1 MRTLVHTPGSGR
13 EGGCPGVREWWQGPQ
28 ENRFLS
34 RETQGGAGEVYR
46 TALTF
51 WWRRVTAGTGRAWG
65 TSAVQAHDFQL
76 RRGLEYRRGLWGCR
90 VGRKRLLSE
99 KLGIPRGA
107 SISASLAPQGRPEGM
122 FF

>member
-1 MRTLVHTPGSGR
+1 MHTPGSGR
-13 EGGCPGVREWWQGPQ
+13 EGGCPRVRERWQGPQ

-34 RETQGGAGEVYR
+34 RETQGGAGEAHR
-46 TALTF
+46 AALTF
-51 WWRRVTAGTGRAWG
+51 WRRHVTAETGRAWG
-65 TSAVQAHDFQL
+65 TSAVHAHDFQL
-76 RRGLEYRRGLWGCR
+76 RRGLGHRRGLWGCR
-90 VGRKRLLSE
+90 VGGKRLPSE